1 MERGKVIGSVNILD
15 LREATEESVRA
26 YESIG
31 NVNLALYTS
40 ETAHLLHKLT
50 IRSVNL
56 AVEVPANVKAEFIMG
71 PLDIGAEHFAGLT
84 DPLGLLVMGPVT
96 IAPDLKPEDLD
107 RGIATGM
114 VMGPI
119 TCPEPLV
126 ATLQSKIQLV
136 MGPVRSYPVLE
147 KVHMGSLA
155 LDEAYLKG
163 LDDKTELVVVGS
175 LRAAEELPSDVIRR
189 KIAKLHVTGRTTCF
203 DVNATDLRSV
213 LTGTSGPIRTIPEGF
228 KVIEKEIR
236 LTRDLLTSIT
246 DRKLYFTRNA
256 VIDADVDESLFAAK
270 IEGLRSEKTVICP
283 QPLQAALA
291 KGCDLLDT
299 KAVFYE
305 GELWLIDGETEL
317 QPSRFDFLDG
327 KATLIV
333 TGVLNVHPDVA
344 ADVLASRLAKVHHY
358 GVIECS
364 PEQRAAIESRIGISD
379 GVFEKPGDESG
390 KPEYAL
396 GSANYLVL

>member
-50 IRSVNL
+50 IGSVNL
-56 AVEVPANVKAEFIMG
+56 AGEVPANVKAELIMG

-84 DPLGLLVMGPVT
+84 DPLGLLVLGPVT

-136 MGPVRSYPVLE
+136 MGPVRSYPVFE

-155 LDEAYLKG
+155 LDE
-163 LDDKTELVVVGS
+163 T
-175 LRAAEELPSDVIRR
+175 
-189 KIAKLHVTGRTTCF
+189 
-203 DVNATDLRSV
+203 
-213 LTGTSGPIRTIPEGF
+213 
-228 KVIEKEIR
+228 
-236 LTRDLLTSIT
+236 
-246 DRKLYFTRNA
+246 
-256 VIDADVDESLFAAK
+256 
-270 IEGLRSEKTVICP
+270 
-283 QPLQAALA
+283 
-291 KGCDLLDT
+291 
-299 KAVFYE
+299 
-305 GELWLIDGETEL
+305 
-317 QPSRFDFLDG
+317 
-327 KATLIV
+327 
-333 TGVLNVHPDVA
+333 
-344 ADVLASRLAKVHHY
+344 
-358 GVIECS
+358 
-364 PEQRAAIESRIGISD
+364 
-379 GVFEKPGDESG
+379 
-390 KPEYAL
+390 
-396 GSANYLVL
+396 